1 MTLAIIIL
9 SIHAIGVSLIL
20 LRLLNRIG
28 YLESFIHNYL
38 EDRNGKQYS

>member
-9 SIHAIGVSLIL
+9 SIHAIGISLIL
-20 LRLLNRIG
+20 LRLLNRIE

-38 EDRNGKQYS
+38 EDRNGKQHS

>member
-20 LRLLNRIG
+20 LRLLNRIE
-28 YLESFIHNYL
+28 YLESFIRNYL
-38 EDRNGKQYS
+38 EDRNGKQHS

>member
-28 YLESFIHNYL
+28 YLESFIRNYL
-38 EDRNGKQYS
+38 EDRNGKQHS